1 MELAVKAGA
10 FSPSGLITSEDGS
23 SHLDLQLSCLL
34 ACSLALSP
42 RFLPKVSNWKA
53 LALQSF
59 PLLQLYLKKK
69 KKSLPIN
76 EPARIERVQVSLLS
90 TGTLP

>member
-42 RFLPKVSNWKA
+42 WLLPKVSNLKE
-53 LALQSF
+53 LPLQSSRF
-59 PLLQLYLKKK
+59 AAVFEKKK
-69 KKSLPIN
+69 KENLPIN
-76 EPARIERVQVSLLS
+76 ERGED
-90 TGTLP
+90 